1 MIQWC
6 NSMYG
11 RTKQMPIVQY
21 GLVSMMLLLL
31 LAACQEPSGGIRIT
45 PTVVS
50 EPSDDVLSMLIQ
62 LEDMGW
68 SGGDYIVATDPING
82 FPDLPIENIV
92 GISLS
97 PIPIVRTSKGTTAP
111 DIRRGGQGIYIFP
124 SKEYAIQAFN
134 SIYERQVSGSDVQIC
149 PINTPKTE
157 HSFSWCREGFATDIG
172 EHLGCAAWF
181 QHGRYLVEVVIV
193 IDGKVVT
200 EADWNKMLNLVQD
213 RLVAQIEQETAV
225 SP

>member
-1 MIQWC
+1 
-6 NSMYG
+6 
-11 RTKQMPIVQY
+11 MPIVQY

-68 SGGDYIVATDPING
+68 PKGDYIATTDILNL
-82 FPDLPIENIV
+82 FPDFPIENMV
-92 GISLS
+92 GTSFS
-97 PIPIVRTSKGTTAP
+97 AIPTVRTSKGTTVP
-111 DIRRGGQGIYIFP
+111 DIRRGGQEIYVFP
-124 SKEYAIQAFN
+124 KEEQAVQAFI
-134 SIYERQVSGSDVQIC
+134 SIHERQVSNSGVQIC
-149 PINTPKTE
+149 PINTPKTDR
-157 HSFSWCREGFATDIG
+157 SYSWCSEGFAGDIG
-172 EHLGCAAWF
+172 EYLGCEAWF
-181 QHGRYLVEVVIV
+181 QHGRYLVSVVIV